1 MCSKINGEKT
11 LSHPWKT
18 ESIKSHIGLDVR
30 FCHGKCFNV
39 SNFLT
44 LGNRIRLYSNF
55 VMFNR
60 EKSACGS
67 LIILLF
73 YGIFCLQ
80 MRFVMNLNYSYMLI
94 LIVKSE
100 SLLF

>member
-18 ESIKSHIGLDVR
+18 ESIKSHIGFDVR

-60 EKSACGS
+60 EKLACGS

-73 YGIFCLQ
+73 MEFFLFTNAFCYE
-80 MRFVMNLNYSYMLI
+80 F
-94 LIVKSE
+94 K
-100 SLLF
+100 LLLYVNSDC